1 MRPLSA
7 GRFRFAPALA
17 AVVIT
22 ILMLRLFA
30 ETAEL
35 FILLFISILISLYLG
50 SVTDLLIRWTK
61 MPRGAAFAIALIA
74 TLGLLAGVIWLIVPP
89 VIAQTQQLLKVLPT
103 YVTNW
108 QTGIER
114 IVTRVPALKQV
125 WDQQGQNRIVVGL
138 YDQISG
144 YVSNLLPKVLSLMG
158 VLISV
163 FSVLIM
169 GIYLSLQPGLY
180 RELLIAYFPPIHR
193 DLVRNVL
200 SDLARTLR
208 AYIVGQLVSMLFLG
222 TVTAIGLFFLGV
234 PYALTFGVF
243 TGLVSIIPF
252 FGTLFSTL
260 IPAMFVLGGEN
271 GPDRALFVVLLG
283 VFVHLLEGNFVTPK
297 VMQRQVHVPPVVSI
311 MGVLIIGKILGP
323 LGLIIALPLLAVV
336 LVVTRRILITRI
348 YEGGGFRKTVR
359 DHAFSVR
366 APVPDGNFLVPEGV
380 PPDVLVVCEAIE
392 RSRAA

>member
-1 MRPLSA
+1 MRPFTA

-22 ILMLRLFA
+22 VLLLRLFA

-35 FILLFISILISLYLG
+35 FLLLFISILISLYLG
-50 SVTDLLIRWTK
+50 AVTDQLIKWTK
-61 MPRGAAFAIALIA
+61 MPRGAAFAIALIG
-74 TLGLLAGVIWLIVPP
+74 TLAVLAGIVYLIVPP
-89 VIAQTQQLLKVLPT
+89 VIAQTQQLLKVLPNYIAT
-103 YVTNW
+103 W
-108 QTGIER
+108 QAGIER
-114 IVTRVPALKQV
+114 TVTRIPALKQV
-125 WDQQGQNRIVVGL
+125 WEQQGQNRVLVGL
-138 YDQISG
+138 YDQVSG

-169 GIYLSLQPGLY
+169 AIYLSLQPGLY
-180 RELLIAYFPPIHR
+180 RELLIAYFPPLHR

-200 SDLARTLR
+200 TDLARTLR

-222 TVTAIGLFFLGV
+222 TVTAIGLLLLGV
-234 PYALTFGVF
+234 PYWLTFGVF
-243 TGLVSIIPF
+243 TGIVSIVPF

-283 VFVHLLEGNFVTPK
+283 VGVHLLEGNFVTPK

-323 LGLIIALPLLAVV
+323 LGLVVALPLLAVV

-366 APVPDGNFLVPEGV
+366 VPVPDGNFLVPEAT
-380 PPDVLVVCEAIE
+380 PPDVLVLSEAAE
-392 RSRAA
+392 RQRVA